1 MVKRSKVNGPKAMG
15 RKVKG
20 RRTKGGQQAAST
32 TSLIRL
38 FQDGKVLSKSGQEIH
53 LGVCT
58 DLLHLSCQSILDRQ
72 NTNKREEEEEEK
84 VSYSRCEKG

>member
-20 RRTKGGQQAAST
+20 RRTKGGQQAAYT

-38 FQDGKVLSKSGQEIH
+38 FQDGKVLSKCGKETH
-53 LGVCT
+53 LGVCN

-72 NTNKREEEEEEK
+72 ETEEEEEEEEK
-84 VSYSRCEKG
+84 VSYSRSSQG